1 VTARRLLFL
10 AAAAPMVAQAQSR
23 LTGLTN
29 SDVTPTFTYWTF
41 SSGSAVQPDELGGDS
56 VRVAH
61 VWQFSIPIDVAVPIG
76 SRVTVDAS
84 GAYQTGTVQLAAP
97 DTALHTNHYTLSG
110 ITDIKLRM
118 VARLIGDNVLLTLGV
133 NAPTGTTNLNSE
145 QYKALRVLAA
155 PALELPNATLGTGPG
170 GVVGIVLA
178 KHIAGWSWA
187 VGGSYELRGS
197 YVPIEA
203 YADFTTAPSY
213 QPGNTAHFELGADG
227 NIGSSDMTFGIT
239 GNVYAHDA
247 LTVTDSGG
255 GKYTTDVQLGP
266 SFQGTWTWQFATP
279 GFRELSLYALDR
291 YRTRYNEGG
300 PSIPGTSGNYLD
312 AGIRSA
318 LAIGDATSFTTTLGF
333 VDQTGLSVDNSF
345 ATAGITAGTVTL
357 GIARDFGDYRL
368 EPFVRGGYGKLDMG
382 DHYPTAATFGAG
394 VVFRLR
400 I

>member
-1 VTARRLLFL
+1 MRRLLL
-10 AAAAPMVAQAQSR
+10 LSVVPVMAHAQGR
-23 LTGLTN
+23 LTGVTN
-29 SDVTPTFTYWTF
+29 SDATPQLTYWSF
-41 SSGSAVQPDELGGDS
+41 SSYSAVQPDQLGGDS

-76 SRVTVDAS
+76 DRFTIDAS
-84 GAYQTGTVQLAAP
+84 GAYQTGTVQLAGT

-110 ITDIKLRM
+110 LTDIKLRM
-118 VARLIGDNVLLTLGV
+118 VARLVGDNVLLTLGV
-133 NAPTGTTNLNSE
+133 NAPTGTTNLNAE
-145 QYKALRVLAA
+145 QYKALRILAA

-178 KHIAGWSWA
+178 RHIAGWSWA

-203 YADFTTAPSY
+203 YAAFAAAPNY
-213 QPGNTAHFELGADG
+213 QPGNTAHFELGVDG
-227 NIGSSDMTFGIT
+227 YIGSSNMTFGLT

-247 LTVTDSGG
+247 LTTTDSSGA
-255 GKYTTDVQLGP
+255 KYTAKVHLGP
-266 SFQGTWTWQFATP
+266 SFQGTWQWQFATP
-279 GFRELSLYALDR
+279 GFRDLSLYVVDR
-291 YRTRYNEGG
+291 YRTKYDEGG
-300 PSIPGTSGNYLD
+300 PSITGTSGNYLD
-312 AGIRSA
+312 AGARA
-318 LAIGDATSFTTTLGF
+318 AIPLGESTSWTVGLGF

-345 ATAGITAGTVTL
+345 ATAGIVAGTVTL
-357 GIARDFGDYRL
+357 GLAQDFGAYRL

-382 DHYPTAATFGAG
+382 SHSPTAASFGGG

>member
-1 VTARRLLFL
+1 MMRRLLLLGFL
-10 AAAAPMVAQAQSR
+10 PVAASAQGR
-23 LTGLTN
+23 LTGVTN
-29 SDVTPTFTYWTF
+29 SDATPQINYWSF
-41 SSGSAVQPDELGGDS
+41 SSASAVQPDQLGGDS

-61 VWQFSIPIDVAVPIG
+61 VWQFSIPIDVAIPIG
-76 SRVTVDAS
+76 DRFTIDAS

-97 DTALHTNHYTLSG
+97 DTALHTSHYTLSG

-118 VARLIGDNVLLTLGV
+118 VARVIGDNVLLTLGV
-133 NAPTGTTNLNSE
+133 NAPTGTTNLNAE
-145 QYKALRVLAA
+145 QYKALRILAA

-187 VGGSYELRGS
+187 VGGSYEIRGS

-203 YADFTTAPSY
+203 YAAFAAAPNY

-227 NIGSSDMTFGIT
+227 YIGSSDMTFGLT

-247 LTVTDSGG
+247 LTTTDSGG
-255 GKYTTDVQLGP
+255 AKYTANVHLGP
-266 SFQGTWTWQFATP
+266 SFQGTWQWTFATP
-279 GFRELSLYALDR
+279 GFRDLSLYAVDR
-291 YRTRYNEGG
+291 YRTKYDEGG
-300 PSIPGTSGNYLD
+300 PAIAGTSGNYLD
-312 AGIRSA
+312 AGLRAA
-318 LAIGDATSFTTTLGF
+318 LPIGESTSWTVALGF
-333 VDQTGLSVDNSF
+333 VDQTGLSIDNSF

-357 GIARDFGDYRL
+357 GLAQDFGAYRL

-382 DHYPTAATFGAG
+382 NHNPTAATLGGG

>member
-1 VTARRLLFL
+1 MMRRLFL
-10 AAAAPMVAQAQSR
+10 LGFLPVAAGAQGR
-23 LTGLTN
+23 LTGVTN
-29 SDVTPTFTYWTF
+29 SDATPQINYWSF
-41 SSGSAVQPDELGGDS
+41 SSGSAVQPDQLGGDS

-61 VWQFSIPIDVAVPIG
+61 VWQFSIPIDVAIPIG
-76 SRVTVDAS
+76 DRFTIDAS
-84 GAYQTGTVQLAAP
+84 GAYQTGTVQLAGQ
-97 DTALHTNHYTLSG
+97 DTALHTSHYTLSG

-118 VARLIGDNVLLTLGV
+118 VARVIGDNVLLTLGV
-133 NAPTGTTNLNSE
+133 NAPTGTTNLNAE
-145 QYKALRVLAA
+145 QYKALRILAA

-187 VGGSYELRGS
+187 IGGSYEIRGS

-203 YADFTTAPSY
+203 YAAFAAAPNY

-227 NIGSSDMTFGIT
+227 YIGSSNMTFGLT

-247 LTVTDSGG
+247 LTTTDSGG
-255 GKYTTDVQLGP
+255 AKYTANVHLGP
-266 SFQGTWTWQFATP
+266 SFQGTWQWTFATP
-279 GFRELSLYALDR
+279 GFRDLSLYAVDR
-291 YRTRYNEGG
+291 YRTKYDEGG
-300 PSIPGTSGNYLD
+300 PAIAGTSGNYLD
-312 AGIRSA
+312 AGLRAA
-318 LAIGDATSFTTTLGF
+318 LPIGESTSWTVALGF
-333 VDQTGLSVDNSF
+333 VDQSGLSIDNSF

-357 GIARDFGDYRL
+357 GLAQDFGAYRL

-382 DHYPTAATFGAG
+382 NHNPTAATLGGG

>member
-1 VTARRLLFL
+1 MMRRLVLL
-10 AAAAPMVAQAQSR
+10 AALPVAAQAQGR
-23 LTGLTN
+23 LTGVTT
-29 SDVTPTFTYWTF
+29 SDATPQINYWSF
-41 SSGSAVQPDELGGDS
+41 SSYSAVQPDQLGGDS

-76 SRVTVDAS
+76 DRFTVDAS
-84 GAYQTGTVQLAAP
+84 GAYQTGTVQLAGP

-110 ITDIKLRM
+110 LTDIKLRM
-118 VARLIGDNVLLTLGV
+118 VARLVGDNVLLTLGV
-133 NAPTGTTNLNSE
+133 NAPTGTTKLDAE
-145 QYKALRVLAA
+145 QYKALRILAA

-178 KHIAGWSWA
+178 RHIAGWSWA

-203 YADFTTAPSY
+203 YAAFAAAPNY
-213 QPGNTAHFELGADG
+213 QPGNTAHFELGVDG
-227 NIGSSDMTFGIT
+227 YIGSSNMTFGLT

-247 LTVTDSGG
+247 LTTTDSGG
-255 GKYTTDVQLGP
+255 AKYTAKVHLGP
-266 SFQGTWTWQFATP
+266 SFQGTWQWQFATP
-279 GFRELSLYALDR
+279 GFRDLSLYAVDR
-291 YRTRYNEGG
+291 YRTKYDEGG
-300 PSIPGTSGNYLD
+300 PSIAGTSGNYLD
-312 AGIRSA
+312 AGLRAAIA
-318 LAIGDATSFTTTLGF
+318 LGESTSLTVGLGF

-345 ATAGITAGTVTL
+345 ATAGIVGGTVTL
-357 GIARDFGDYRL
+357 GLAQDFGAYRL

-382 DHYPTAATFGAG
+382 SHSPTAASFGGG

>member
-1 VTARRLLFL
+1 MMRRLLLL
-10 AAAAPMVAQAQSR
+10 ALLPVAASAQGR
-23 LTGLTN
+23 LTGVTN
-29 SDVTPTFTYWTF
+29 SDATPQINYWSF
-41 SSGSAVQPDELGGDS
+41 SSGSAVQPDQLGGDS

-61 VWQFSIPIDVAVPIG
+61 VWQFSIPIDVAIPIG
-76 SRVTVDAS
+76 DRFTIDAS
-84 GAYQTGTVQLAAP
+84 GAYQTGTVQLAGQ
-97 DTALHTNHYTLSG
+97 DTALHTSHYTLSG

-118 VARLIGDNVLLTLGV
+118 VARVIGDNVLLTLGV
-133 NAPTGTTNLNSE
+133 NAPTGTTNLNAE
-145 QYKALRVLAA
+145 QYKALRILAA

-187 VGGSYELRGS
+187 IGGSYEIRGS

-203 YADFTTAPSY
+203 YAAFAAAPNY

-227 NIGSSDMTFGIT
+227 YIGSSNMTFGLT

-247 LTVTDSGG
+247 LTTTDSGG
-255 GKYTTDVQLGP
+255 AKYTANVHLGP
-266 SFQGTWTWQFATP
+266 SFQGTWQWTFATP
-279 GFRELSLYALDR
+279 GFRDLSLYAVDR
-291 YRTRYNEGG
+291 YRTKYDEGG
-300 PSIPGTSGNYLD
+300 PAIAGTSGNYLD
-312 AGIRSA
+312 AGLRAA
-318 LAIGDATSFTTTLGF
+318 LPIGESTSWTVGLGF
-333 VDQTGLSVDNSF
+333 VDQTGLSIDNSF

-357 GIARDFGDYRL
+357 GLAQDFGAYRL

-382 DHYPTAATFGAG
+382 NHNPTAATLGGG